1 MVLFELNFVQF
12 ILLLMYFYKQQQ
24 QQQSLCDSNRFF
36 FCVLFS
42 GVWLIIWNCTFFS
55 LIRRQTIFFKFSF
68 IFLFLAVSFWFLVKS
83 EKFLKTPH
91 TKVMTLSA
99 VKVYFITSFFFF
111 YKNSLWLEL
120 CLKLLEFSFSHLK
133 EENLFISNNFPFISQ
148 KTDGRGKRAWFHHS
162 PHFSWLSS
170 HHHHHHTSTTT

>member
-1 MVLFELNFVQF
+1 M
-12 ILLLMYFYKQQQ
+12 
-24 QQQSLCDSNRFF
+24 
-36 FCVLFS
+36 LFS

-55 LIRRQTIFFKFSF
+55 LIRRQTISFKFSF
-68 IFLFLAVSFWFLVKS
+68 IFRFLAVSIWFLVKS

-133 EENLFISNNFPFISQ
+133 EENLFISNNFVYFPENRWERE
-148 KTDGRGKRAWFHHS
+148 TGTV
-162 PHFSWLSS
+162 SS
-170 HHHHHHTSTTT
+170 FTSLHDYHHTTTTITLPPLHRKYDYLHDCVIFDVYRGVEFFLR